1 MNNKISFNL
10 TLKLTLAMMLTSVLG
25 VGLLTYVSF
34 KESKDIFTQNSI
46 ELLEKNMEKYE
57 NRLKESI
64 NSLKYDI
71 TMLSFNQ
78 SVLGFLRSSR
88 DPYQYDEITN
98 KTYIQYKEEV
108 KNIFTMMMKQNGAYF
123 QIRILDINNGKELI
137 KLVRKNDRIIN
148 IEKDE
153 LQSKKNS
160 IYFADIL
167 SCPDEVY
174 ISDINLNREFN
185 NIEFPIKPTIRI
197 AKVIK
202 FNGDRV
208 GLLIINA
215 NINILFKFNKLKNIK
230 GVDNYITNELGEYIL
245 NTKYPNKEF
254 GFEFGK
260 NYNIKKDF
268 KEIAPLYDQELNKK
282 SLLIYNDAFILE
294 SKKINLINDRFIVI
308 TRYVSNSIF
317 DAKKDKYFS
326 SLGFYIIFII
336 LFVAILT
343 LFIVKSFTKPITNL
357 SEVAKEIAQTK
368 GTKKVAINVKSKDE
382 IGELADSFNVM
393 LKVLSASKKE
403 LEESALRL
411 EDEVKLKTKE
421 LQELNKNLQKSVD
434 KQVVEI
440 RKKDQALMQQ
450 AKMAAMGEM
459 IGAIAHQWRQPLN
472 VLGLNIQLLVDMA
485 EDKQC
490 SVEEIEA
497 FVEKNMKT
505 INFMSN
511 TIDDFRNFFREDK
524 EKKMFDV
531 KDAIESI
538 ISLQK
543 DQLKNHN
550 IELILNLQSIE
561 IFGFRNEFIQV
572 ILNIISNARDA
583 IDEKNIEDGKI
594 YIENKQ
600 VGDNLEITIQDNGGG
615 IPQDIVDRIFEPY
628 FTTKEQGKG
637 TGMGLYMSKEILE
650 HMQGKITCK
659 NINSGVMF
667 EIVMPINGG
676 G

>member
-1 MNNKISFNL
+1 MKNKISFNL
-10 TLKLTLAMMLTSVLG
+10 TVKLTLATMLVSLLG
-25 VGLLTYVSF
+25 VGLLSYVSF
-34 KESKDIFTQNSI
+34 RESKDIFTQNSI

-57 NRLKESI
+57 TTLKESV

-78 SVLGFLRSSR
+78 SVLGFLRSAR
-88 DPYQYDEITN
+88 DAYRYDEVTN
-98 KTYIQYKEEV
+98 KTYAQYNTEV
-108 KNIFTMMMKQNGAYF
+108 ENIFTMMMKQNEAYF
-123 QIRILDINNGKELI
+123 QIRILDIDSGKELI
-137 KLVRKNDRIIN
+137 KLVRKENKIVTIAKRN
-148 IEKDE
+148 
-153 LQSKKNS
+153 LQYKKNS

-167 SCPDEVY
+167 SCNDNVY
-174 ISDINLNREFN
+174 ISAINLNREFN

-197 AKVIK
+197 AKIIR
-202 FNGDRV
+202 FNGKRM

-215 NINILFKFNKLKNIK
+215 NIDKLFKFDKLKNIK
-230 GVDNYITNELGEYIL
+230 GVDNYITNSRGEYIL
-245 NTKYPNKEF
+245 NTKYPSKEF

-260 NYNIKKDF
+260 DYNIQQDF
-268 KEIAPLYDQELNKK
+268 PEVRRLYEEGVNKK
-282 SLLIYNDAFILE
+282 SLLIYNNDFILE
-294 SKKINLINDRFIVI
+294 SKKIDLINGRFIVI
-308 TRYVSNSIF
+308 TRYVSNSVF
-317 DAKKDKYFS
+317 DTKKDKYFS
-326 SLGFYIIFII
+326 SLGLYIFFII
-336 LFVAILT
+336 LLVAVLT

-357 SEVAKEIAQTK
+357 SAIAKEIAQTK
-368 GTKKVAINVKSKDE
+368 GTKKVAINIKSKDE
-382 IGELADSFNVM
+382 IGELAESFNVM
-393 LKVLSASKKE
+393 LQVLSASKRDVEK
-403 LEESALRL
+403 SALKL
-411 EDEVKLKTKE
+411 EDEVKRKTQE

-434 KQVVEI
+434 KQVIEI

-472 VLGLNIQLLVDMA
+472 VLGLNIQLLIDMA

-490 SVEEIEA
+490 SVEEVEV

-524 EKKMFDV
+524 EKKMFNV

-550 IELILNLQSIE
+550 IELILELHPID

-583 IDEKNIEDGKI
+583 IDENNIENGKI
-594 YIENKQ
+594 SIRNEKVDENLKI
-600 VGDNLEITIQDNGGG
+600 VIQDNGGG
-615 IPQDIVDRIFEPY
+615 VPLDVVNRVFEPY

-650 HMQGKITCK
+650 HMQGTITCK
-659 NINSGVMF
+659 NVNDGAMF
-667 EIVMPINGG
+667 EIIMPINGG